1 MPMPTRKGRDAAHV
15 TDATVSVGRWKAT
28 VRYADGPTAE
38 VEVHVA
44 APPARVW
51 ALLTDIDLPAR
62 FSGEF
67 RGAEWLEE
75 ARAQWWGLASSAA
88 TSIRPSGPEQTISV
102 VVVCEPARTFRLGAS
117 RVPAG
122 WRPPGGFE
130 LTPGRG
136 GDPLAPVGS
145 HGAGAVRARRP
156 PSEARPDKEERI
168 IENRLSEWYRD
179 MRATVDGIKQLAEG
193 GD

>member
-1 MPMPTRKGRDAAHV
+1 M
-15 TDATVSVGRWKAT
+15 
-28 VRYADGPTAE
+28 RYADGPTAE

-67 RGAEWLEE
+67 RGAEWLEGSPGPVVG
-75 ARAQWWGLASSAA
+75 ARFLGRNEHPAIGAW
-88 TSIRPSGPEQTISV
+88 QTISV
-102 VVVCEPARTFRLGAS
+102 VVACEPARTF
-117 RVPAG
+117 G
-122 WRPPGGFE
+122 WDVQGPGGVAASWRFE
-130 LTPGRG
+130 LTPDGEGTRLRQWARMG
-136 GDPLAPVGS
+136 PAPSGLT
-145 HGAGAVRARRP
+145 AAI
-156 PSEARPDKEERI
+156 EARPDKEERI